1 MRSHFS
7 LCRPWTS
14 PSLLSSALYPSPP
27 HISDSLLTRL
37 SAAMSS
43 SRSSKHHAASY
54 ASSPVWSLNTLT
66 GTSVSGGGAHPVT
79 PVLNTVGLPSPPG
92 SAGRSG
98 TTQYAYASQLPTT
111 PGAPHMNTVPLPG
124 LQRAHP
130 SLPPCLLSAILTFL
144 FLLCSPDALP
154 TPPVSP
160 ERSRYA
166 AVLHELLVYTGHRPA
181 KLNYNVVQPPS
192 AACLHPSS
200 HPNILNEP
208 TISTRAPCLVLEIP
222 GVSGGAFYASS
233 ASGGAVSVREV
244 LYALH
249 AKLSERASQSDF
261 NHLPSDSHR
270 RAASAS
276 FSRRNAMAPDP
287 AGLRRCDL
295 LGGRTTFAGL
305 QRAANGADVWLA
317 HFI

>member
-1 MRSHFS
+1 M
-7 LCRPWTS
+7 
-14 PSLLSSALYPSPP
+14 
-27 HISDSLLTRL
+27 
-37 SAAMSS
+37 S
-43 SRSSKHHAASY
+43 SRSSKHHASSY
-54 ASSPVWSLNTLT
+54 ASSPAWSLNTLT
-66 GTSVSGGGAHPVT
+66 GTSVSGGSGASPVT
-79 PVLNTVGLPSPPG
+79 PVLIPVGLPSPPG
-92 SAGRSG
+92 SASRSAG
-98 TTQYAYASQLPTT
+98 TQYAYASQFPTT

-124 LQRAHP
+124 LQH
-130 SLPPCLLSAILTFL
+130 
-144 FLLCSPDALP
+144 ALP

-192 AACLHPSS
+192 AACLHPSCN
-200 HPNILNEP
+200 PNMLNEP
-208 TISTRAPCLVLEIP
+208 AISTRAACLVLEIP

-233 ASGGAVSVREV
+233 PAGSSGALSVREV
-244 LYALH
+244 LYALN
-249 AKLSERASQSDF
+249 AKLSERAGQADF

-276 FSRRNAMAPDP
+276 FSRRNAVAPDP

-305 QRAANGADVWLA
+305 QRAANGADVWIV